1 MTDVDGSPAPAVPV
15 PDLRTTT
22 ASVTHPPRRHSASR
36 AAWTGG
42 LAVVRGT
49 GAALKGRDLSIV
61 AAGLTYFAGIALVP
75 WLLLGVWSATL
86 LTSAATVT
94 ARAAEL
100 RLLVPDAIGAP
111 EVWDRVVAAG
121 VAIGPLGALV
131 ALFPA
136 SFYGEGLRR
145 ACLRVAPRPDRFTGW
160 RARVAVLPLVVL
172 VPLLPLGLLAASGV
186 LADLARTGG
195 PEASVAS
202 VVIVFHLV
210 WLGLGAPLAWVFRI
224 VAPGSLSLRATLVG
238 AFTTSAVLSGFLQG
252 FVLFLA
258 IPLHLG
264 VPFGG
269 LTVVG
274 AVVAIGLWLFVL
286 HVLVLVGWTATTVLD
301 GLWRGDPTGR
311 GAGA

>member
-1 MTDVDGSPAPAVPV
+1 
-15 PDLRTTT
+15 
-22 ASVTHPPRRHSASR
+22 
-36 AAWTGG
+36 
-42 LAVVRGT
+42 
-49 GAALKGRDLSIV
+49 
-61 AAGLTYFAGIALVP
+61 
-75 WLLLGVWSATL
+75 
-86 LTSAATVT
+86 
-94 ARAAEL
+94 
-100 RLLVPDAIGAP
+100 
-111 EVWDRVVAAG
+111 
-121 VAIGPLGALV
+121 
-131 ALFPA
+131 
-136 SFYGEGLRR
+136 
-145 ACLRVAPRPDRFTGW
+145 
-160 RARVAVLPLVVL
+160 
-172 VPLLPLGLLAASGV
+172 
-186 LADLARTGG
+186 
-195 PEASVAS
+195 
-202 VVIVFHLV
+202 V

-301 GLWRGDPTGR
+301 GLWRGDPTDR